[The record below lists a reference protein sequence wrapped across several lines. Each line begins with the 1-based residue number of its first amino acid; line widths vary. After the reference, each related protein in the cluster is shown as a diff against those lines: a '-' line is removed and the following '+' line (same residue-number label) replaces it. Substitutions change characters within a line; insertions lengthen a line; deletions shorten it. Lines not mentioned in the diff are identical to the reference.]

1 MHEITIR
8 RRIHSLID
16 ELAGP
21 LDLEAKAAA
30 LSDIIE
36 TAIIMRAEME
46 EQHGME

>member
-1 MHEITIR
+1 MHEHTIR
-8 RRIHSLID
+8 NRIYGLLD

-21 LDLEAKAAA
+21 LDAEARVSA

-36 TAIIMRAEME
+36 TTIIMRAEME

>member
-1 MHEITIR
+1 MQEVTIR
-8 RRIHSLID
+8 KRLYCLID

-21 LDLEAKAAA
+21 LDVEARDAA

-46 EQHGME
+46 ETHGLD